1 MVDETQFEGAIKLKS
16 LSARNKRML
25 SDEEKAFLNTST
37 SDKPDEANTPEE
49 SSAELCFVE
58 STALQPILNH
68 VRIDEEVIVIKDNK
82 KRVTLSYTHDD
93 VSGKT
98 LTFSV
103 SVPAASVEIQKNGV
117 SILISKNIEINP
129 PTLTPCTLETED
141 TKFSVI
147 FAGATHTLGNYV
159 NMPFIIVE

>member
-37 SDKPDEANTPEE
+37 SDKPDEVNTQEE
-49 SSAELCFVE
+49 SAELCFVE
-58 STALQPILNH
+58 STTLQPVISH
-68 VRIDEEVIVIKDNK
+68 VKVDEEVIVIKDNK
-82 KRVTLSYTHDD
+82 KRVTISYTHDD

-117 SILISKNIEINP
+117 SILISKNIEISP

>member
-1 MVDETQFEGAIKLKS
+1 MVDETQLEGAIKLKS
-16 LSARNKRML
+16 LSARSKRML
-25 SDEEKAFLNTST
+25 SDEEKEFLNPST
-37 SDKPDEANTPEE
+37 NNKTNEADTQEE
-49 SSAELCFVE
+49 TAELYFVE
-58 STALQPILNH
+58 NTIPQPVISH
-68 VRIDEEVIVIKDNK
+68 VKVDEEVIVIKDNK
-82 KRVTLSYTHDD
+82 KRVTLSYTHEDI
-93 VSGKT
+93 SGKT

-129 PTLTPCTLETED
+129 PTLTPCTLETENAQ
-141 TKFSVI
+141 FSVI

>member
-25 SDEEKAFLNTST
+25 SDEEKEFLNPST
-37 SDKPDEANTPEE
+37 NDKIVEANTQEE
-49 SSAELCFVE
+49 SAEFCFVE
-58 STALQPILNH
+58 STALQPVLSQ
-68 VRIDEEVIVIKDNK
+68 VKVDEEIIVIKDNK
-82 KRVTLSYTHDD
+82 KRVTLSYTHED

-129 PTLTPCTLETED
+129 PTLTPCTLATED
-141 TKFSVI
+141 AKFSVI

>member
-1 MVDETQFEGAIKLKS
+1 MVDETQLEGAIKLKS

-25 SDEEKAFLNTST
+25 SDEEKEFLNPST
-37 SDKPDEANTPEE
+37 NYKTDEADIQDE
-49 SSAELCFVE
+49 SAELCFVE
-58 STALQPILNH
+58 STTLQPVISH
-68 VRIDEEVIVIKDNK
+68 VKIDEEVIVIKDNK
-82 KRVTLSYTHDD
+82 KRVTLSYAHDD

-141 TKFSVI
+141 NKFSVI